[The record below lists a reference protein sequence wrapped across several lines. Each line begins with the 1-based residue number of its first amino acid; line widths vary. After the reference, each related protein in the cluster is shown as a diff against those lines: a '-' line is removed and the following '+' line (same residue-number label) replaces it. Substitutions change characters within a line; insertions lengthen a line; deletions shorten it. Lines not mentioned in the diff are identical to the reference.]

1 MKKFGTTHAFR
12 LHPLHMAPA
21 ALALVLVALVALV
34 GAAPGDD
41 DRAPD
46 LGDCQHLRV
55 PTGNKL
61 YFHAFG
67 VGVQIYRWNGSS
79 WDFVAPEA
87 VLHAHDGIHGVAG
100 IHFGGP
106 TWVSVS
112 GSKVV
117 GTVID
122 HCTPDPDAIPW
133 LLLKADPRGTWYFRE
148 CDLPPA
154 VAHRGRHSPRR
165 SRRLPGPDGESALHR
180 RLSLLSP
187 VGPLTFPEQRVA
199 VQSDHGGGPENHRLP
214 SGVS

>member
-1 MKKFGTTHAFR
+1 MLFS
-12 LHPLHMAPA
+12 
-21 ALALVLVALVALV
+21 LVALI

-46 LGDCQHLRV
+46 LGDRQRLRV
-55 PTGNKL
+55 PTGNRL

-87 VLHAHDGIHGVAG
+87 VSHAHDGIQGVAG

-133 LLLKADPRGTWYFRE
+133 LLLKASPEGPGIFESATYLQRLHTVGGIAPGERGDFLGQLARVPYTADYLFY
-148 CDLPPA
+148 
-154 VAHRGRHSPRR
+154 RR
-165 SRRLPGPDGESALHR
+165 SDR
-180 RLSLLSP
+180 
-187 VGPLTFPEQRVA
+187 
-199 VQSDHGGGPENHRLP
+199 
-214 SGVS
+214 